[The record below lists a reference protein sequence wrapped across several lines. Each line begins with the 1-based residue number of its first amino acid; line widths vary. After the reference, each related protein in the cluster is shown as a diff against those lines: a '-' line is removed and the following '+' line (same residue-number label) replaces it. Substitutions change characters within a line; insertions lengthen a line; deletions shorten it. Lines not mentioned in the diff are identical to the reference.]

1 MKIAAAAISILPY
14 SPIYIYI
21 YRNIKFMRLVETA
34 TRNERQR
41 YRNGTEISTS
51 LHSLFPSFFFLNEI
65 SDRKGDSLKS

>member
-1 MKIAAAAISILPY
+1 
-14 SPIYIYI
+14 
-21 YRNIKFMRLVETA
+21 MRLVETA